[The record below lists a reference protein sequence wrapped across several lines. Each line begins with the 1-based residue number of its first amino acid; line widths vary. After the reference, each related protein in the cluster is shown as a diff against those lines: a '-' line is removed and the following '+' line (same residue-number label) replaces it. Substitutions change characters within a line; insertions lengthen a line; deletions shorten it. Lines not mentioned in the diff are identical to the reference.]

1 MRENFLGSYFARR
14 LSTRVDAMV
23 SASEKTDSTQAVS
36 IATMEEWE
44 KELMEDPKVSL
55 PPPHPLSHHEP

>member
-1 MRENFLGSYFARR
+1 
-14 LSTRVDAMV
+14 MV

-55 PPPHPLSHHEP
+55 PPPYQLSHHEP